1 MPQIITR
8 TNDQAGTQVT
18 DDIVTRLRLL
28 SASQKAHRFG
38 DLLDDWS
45 GEAADE
51 IEHLRNSY
59 FLLKQW
65 KELAIEFGVAACYST
80 ASNQLEEFRR
90 QRCLAIWNM
99 LTELD
104 ADNV

>member
-1 MPQIITR
+1 VTDDIVTR
-8 TNDQAGTQVT
+8 LVT

-51 IEHLRNSY
+51 IKR
-59 FLLKQW
+59 LKAQ
-65 KELAIEFGVAACYST
+65 LDRA
-80 ASNQLEEFRR
+80 NQRAEYWSQMFDTLNDDLNNRLQDDQEV
-90 QRCLAIWNM
+90 
-99 LTELD
+99 TLD
-104 ADNV
+104 DE